1 MSDPHNPLQPDP
13 AIAPSQTGA
22 PTPAVAGATGPTT
35 TVPETAA
42 PQPAKPNAAKLI
54 LQGMLLCPVTG
65 AVILLAI
72 AVSLA
77 WWAKLDV
84 SLFVDSAG
92 IQRGQV
98 WRLFTDIF
106 PHVSIIHLFF
116 NLSWIWAFG
125 IVVERS
131 FGHLKTALLILL
143 FAVVSSGA
151 QFALSGQG
159 VGLSGVGYAY
169 FGMLWM
175 LSRKDPRY
183 SVVMQ
188 KQTVN
193 LFIGWF
199 VLCVVLSLAHVWN
212 VGNVAH
218 GAGALVGVLV
228 GLAITD
234 PPKRA
239 VYGTAVALLTLA
251 VLWGSTIGRPLINF
265 SDAYAYDQF
274 DLGYQALKAGN
285 PQEAVRYLGDATKR
299 LPTEPVFF
307 YDLGIAYDKL
317 GDTAEADTAYGTAHT
332 LKPDDAH
339 YAAAANRSKS
349 NSTGEPTD
357 TN

>member
-1 MSDPHNPLQPDP
+1 MSDSHNPLQPDP
-13 AIAPSQTGA
+13 SILSTQTDA
-22 PTPAVAGATGPTT
+22 PTPGLATTTGPTT
-35 TVPETAA
+35 PAPGTTAL
-42 PQPAKPNAAKLI
+42 QPPKQNAAKLI
-54 LQGMLLCPVTG
+54 LHGMILCPVTG

-84 SLFVDSAG
+84 SFFVDSAG

-98 WRLFTDIF
+98 WHLFSDIF
-106 PHVSIIHLFF
+106 PHVNIIHLFF

-131 FGHLKTALLILL
+131 FGHLKTALLIIL

-151 QFALSGQG
+151 QFAVSGQG

-183 SVVMQ
+183 ARVMQ

-212 VGNVAH
+212 VGNIAH
-218 GAGALVGVLV
+218 GAGAVVGILV

-234 PPKRA
+234 PPRRA
-239 VYGTAVALLTLA
+239 V
-251 VLWGSTIGRPLINF
+251 
-265 SDAYAYDQF
+265 
-274 DLGYQALKAGN
+274 
-285 PQEAVRYLGDATKR
+285 
-299 LPTEPVFF
+299 
-307 YDLGIAYDKL
+307 
-317 GDTAEADTAYGTAHT
+317 
-332 LKPDDAH
+332 
-339 YAAAANRSKS
+339 
-349 NSTGEPTD
+349 
-357 TN
+357 

>member
-1 MSDPHNPLQPDP
+1 MSDPNDPLQPDSS
-13 AIAPSQTGA
+13 IHSTQTDAPI
-22 PTPAVAGATGPTT
+22 PAVAPNTASTATASGAAT
-35 TVPETAA
+35 
-42 PQPAKPNAAKLI
+42 PQPAKPNSAKLI
-54 LQGMLLCPVTG
+54 LHGMILCPVTG

-84 SLFVDSAG
+84 SWFLDSAG

-106 PHVSIIHLFF
+106 PHVNVIHLFF

-131 FGHLKTALLILL
+131 FGHWKTALLIVL

-183 SVVMQ
+183 AMVMQ

-193 LFIGWF
+193 LFLGWF
-199 VLCVVLSLAHVWN
+199 VLCVVLSLAHIWN
-212 VGNVAH
+212 VGNLAH

-234 PPKRA
+234 PPKRT
-239 VYGTAVALLTLA
+239 VYATAVAVLTVA
-251 VLWGSTIGRPLINF
+251 VLWGATYGRPLINF

-274 DLGYQALKAGN
+274 QLGYSALKDGN
-285 PQEAVRYLGDATKR
+285 PQDAVHYLSDAAKR
-299 LPTEPVFF
+299 VPTEPVFF
-307 YDLGIAYDKL
+307 YDLGVAYDKI
-317 GDTAEADTAYGTAHT
+317 GNTTEADKAYSTAHA

-339 YAAAANRSKS
+339 YAAAANRSKANSVAEPSDS
-349 NSTGEPTD
+349 N
-357 TN
+357 